1 MTTPTRDQQQ
11 AEQLEQYAKRGGF
24 QTGSTRVHFWQEQ
37 MDDFA
42 AGARAL
48 RQHGALVA
56 ALRGVMAVVGAYDQ
70 HAAPEW
76 NRMRADAFA
85 QANAALADA
94 SPQEQ
99 K

>member
-11 AEQLEQYAKRGGF
+11 AERLEQYAKRGGF
-24 QTGSTRVHFWQEQ
+24 QIGNTQIFFSTE
-37 MDDFA
+37 MCEDFK
-42 AGARAL
+42 AGARVL

-94 SPQEQ
+94 SSQE

>member
-11 AEQLEQYAKRGGF
+11 ADILEALKNAYWPWSHAHKALA
-24 QTGSTRVHFWQEQ
+24 S
-37 MDDFA
+37 
-42 AGARAL
+42 GARAL

-85 QANAALADA
+85 QAHAALADA
-94 SPQEQ
+94 SPQPE
-99 K
+99 KTDV